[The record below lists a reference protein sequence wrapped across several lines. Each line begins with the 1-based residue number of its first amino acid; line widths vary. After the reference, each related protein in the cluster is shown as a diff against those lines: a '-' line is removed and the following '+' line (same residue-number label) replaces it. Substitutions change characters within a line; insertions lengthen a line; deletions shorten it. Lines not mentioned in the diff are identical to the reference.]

1 LLRSSNS
8 AVNGRFPNFE
18 PPARRSRNENPVCV
32 GVEATPS
39 VKRSKTRN
47 DNVAGRTKRL
57 SKSELDEMIEEALVD
72 AYGESEQITAF
83 CTMIEDNM
91 TFPFESVILGAK
103 VKVEKVDLTD
113 DERIVF
119 VCRRG
124 RERLLLDVRE
134 LEYSNP
140 PPEGW
145 KWIEAYR
152 HWAQKN

>member
-1 LLRSSNS
+1 M
-8 AVNGRFPNFE
+8 
-18 PPARRSRNENPVCV
+18 
-32 GVEATPS
+32 
-39 VKRSKTRN
+39 KRSKTRN

-72 AYGESEQITAF
+72 ADGESEQVTAF
-83 CTMIEDNM
+83 YTMIEENM
-91 TFPFESVILGAK
+91 SFPFESVILGAK
-103 VKVEKVDLTD
+103 VQIEKVDLTD

-119 VCRRG
+119 VCRRR

-134 LEYSNP
+134 LRHSNP
-140 PPEGW
+140 PPDGW